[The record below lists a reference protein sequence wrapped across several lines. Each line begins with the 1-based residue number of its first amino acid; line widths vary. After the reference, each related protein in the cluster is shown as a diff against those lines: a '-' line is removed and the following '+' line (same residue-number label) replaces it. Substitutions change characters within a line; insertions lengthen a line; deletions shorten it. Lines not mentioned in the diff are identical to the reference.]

1 MGLARVLVAMFVL
14 SGIVLFQPETSQAQT
29 FTDILDFTG
38 SSFADPG
45 VVTLA
50 QARNGNLYGT
60 TSAQP
65 ITGLGTIF
73 GITPTGTIV
82 LEFGGF
88 DYTNG
93 AFPAGGVTLATDGTL
108 YGTTEFSSYNADSSG
123 VIYTITTGGG
133 AYTALHQFEGGDG
146 SFPIAPPIEG
156 SDGNFYGTTNG
167 LLHGL
172 PSTIYQYVPQTQTLN
187 SLHQFGKEIGL
198 YYALTQGVD
207 GDLYGV
213 ANAGGPNKFGCIFR
227 LSTSGVLRY
236 SYNFTGGAGGTS
248 PSGPLVQLSDGNFY
262 GTVADGGAGSAGF
275 VFKMTPAGMVS
286 TVYNF
291 TGVSGETS
299 LPTTGLT
306 LGSDGQLYGASALG
320 GASGTGTLYRITPGG
335 QYTLLYSF
343 PSFAGTAASLVQHTN
358 GKFYGVT
365 ANGGADN
372 FGMVYS
378 LDVGSPEFI
387 TLVQSQGRP
396 GQNAQIL
403 GQGLNGTTNVTFN
416 GVAAA
421 FVIHSDTY
429 VAALIPNGATS
440 GPVVVTT
447 RTGTLKSVKN
457 FRISN

>member
-1 MGLARVLVAMFVL
+1 MAFPRVLAAIFVFSAML
-14 SGIVLFQPETSQAQT
+14 LALPETSRAQT

-45 VVTLA
+45 IVTLA

-60 TSAQP
+60 TAAQP
-65 ITGLGTIF
+65 LTGLGTIF

-93 AFPAGGVTLATDGTL
+93 ASPAGGVTLATDGTI

-123 VIYTITTGGG
+123 VIYTITTGGNN
-133 AYTALHQFEGGDG
+133 YTALHQFEGGDG

-156 SDGNFYGTTNG
+156 ADGNFYGTTNG

-172 PSTIYQYVPQTQTLN
+172 PSTIYQYVPQTQTLT
-187 SLHQFGKEIGL
+187 SLRLFGKEVGL

-213 ANAGGPNKFGCIFR
+213 ANAGGPNKFGSIFR

-236 SYNFTGGAGGTS
+236 SYNSPGGAGGTY
-248 PSGPLVQLSDGNFY
+248 PIGPLVQLTDGNFY
-262 GTVADGGAGSAGF
+262 GTAADGGAGAGGF
-275 VFKMTPAGMVS
+275 VFKMTPGGVVS
-286 TVYNF
+286 IVYNF
-291 TGVSGETS
+291 TENDGQTF
-299 LPTTGLT
+299 LPSTGLT

-320 GASGTGTLYRITPGG
+320 GANDAGTLHRVTTGG

-365 ANGGADN
+365 ATGGADN
-372 FGMVYS
+372 YGMVYS
-378 LDVGSPEFI
+378 LDVGSPPFI
-387 TLVQSQGRP
+387 ALVQSQGRP
-396 GQNAQIL
+396 GQNEQIL

-421 FVIHSDTY
+421 FDIHSDTY
-429 VAALIPNGATS
+429 VTALIPNGASS

-447 RTGTLKSVKN
+447 RTGTLTSVKN
-457 FRISN
+457 FRVSR